1 MKFFAVV
8 LEIFVFKGE
17 FRYGTLTVTN
27 VLNEK
32 VTTLHCCGLK
42 QLLYHKLFI
51 NSVATRIKNQ
61 ARPAILALGL
71 VFLAFEIFS
80 V

>member
-51 NSVATRIKNQ
+51 NSVAT
-61 ARPAILALGL
+61 
-71 VFLAFEIFS
+71 
-80 V
+80 

>member
-17 FRYGTLTVTN
+17 FRYGTVTVNITY
-27 VLNEK
+27 LNEK
-32 VTTLHCCGLK
+32 VTTLDCCGVK

-51 NSVATRIKNQ
+51 NSVAT
-61 ARPAILALGL
+61 
-71 VFLAFEIFS
+71 
-80 V
+80 